1 MKREKGFSF
10 IEVAIALAVL
20 GIIAVGFLGG
30 LGTASKTL
38 IIADELETANNLAE
52 AQIENVKKQAYD
64 SLNNPPQY
72 SLMPG
77 IPGSY
82 SIDQLLAE
90 RLDPDLDGYDDDDG
104 IQKITVTVRHDGKAV
119 LTLKDYKVN

>member
-1 MKREKGFSF
+1 MRGERGFSF
-10 IEVAIALAVL
+10 IELAIALAVL
-20 GIIAVGFLGG
+20 GIIAVGFLGA
-30 LGTASKTL
+30 LGTSSKTL

-52 AQIENVKKQAYD
+52 AQVENVKKQAYD

-72 SLMPG
+72 SLMPS
-77 IPGSY
+77 IPSNY
-82 SIDQLLAE
+82 SIDQPLAE